1 MTLPIVALA
10 LSFACSDVAQPSIA
24 PPQQPVPAPERVDVV
39 ASSALMKA
47 HAGKLK
53 VTAST
58 FWPGWPAERLL
69 DGDVKTSWF
78 SAKGDAAAKGKKPW
92 VMIAFPTN
100 VDVTKVRLYGNR
112 EPSWP
117 KGFTIHYGV
126 VELLDDKGTVLAT
139 QKNEG
144 KNTLADVDFTFK
156 STVSGVR
163 AVRFTSLMDEGD
175 KTTYE
180 DIALAEI
187 VVE

>member
-1 MTLPIVALA
+1 MSCVNIDTMTLSLVLA
-10 LSFACSDVAQPSIA
+10 LSFACTEVPSPS
-24 PPQQPVPAPERVDVV
+24 PPALPVIEQ
-39 ASSALMKA
+39 SALMKA

-58 FWPGWPAERLL
+58 FWPGWGVERLV
-69 DGDVKTSWF
+69 DGDAKTSWF

-92 VMIAFPTN
+92 VMIAFDTA
-100 VDVTKVRLYGNR
+100 VDVSKVRIFGNR

-117 KGFTIHYGV
+117 KGFTIHYGM
-126 VELLDDKGTVLAT
+126 VELLDDKGAVIAT
-139 QKNEG
+139 AKNEG
-144 KNTLADVDFTFK
+144 KNTLADVDFAFK
-156 STVSGVR
+156 APVPGVR

>member
-1 MTLPIVALA
+1 
-10 LSFACSDVAQPSIA
+10 
-24 PPQQPVPAPERVDVV
+24 
-39 ASSALMKA
+39 MKA

-58 FWPGWPAERLL
+58 FWPGWGVERLI
-69 DGDVKTSWF
+69 DGNGNTSWF

-92 VMIAFPTN
+92 VMIAFPVA
-100 VDVTKVRLYGNR
+100 VDVSTVRIYGNR

-126 VELLDDKGTVLAT
+126 VELLDAKGSVMAT

-144 KNTLADVDFTFK
+144 KNTLADVDFKFK
-156 STVSGVR
+156 STVSGVQ

-175 KTTYE
+175 KTAYE

>member
-1 MTLPIVALA
+1 M
-10 LSFACSDVAQPSIA
+10 Q
-24 PPQQPVPAPERVDVV
+24 
-39 ASSALMKA
+39 A

-58 FWPGWPAERLL
+58 FWPGWGVEKLV
-69 DGDVKTSWF
+69 DGNLQTSWF

-92 VMIAFPTN
+92 VMIAFPVA
-100 VDVTKVRLYGNR
+100 VDVNKVRLFGNR

-126 VELLDDKGTVLAT
+126 VELLDERGNVIAT

-144 KNTLADVDFTFK
+144 KNKLADVDFTFK
-156 STVSGVR
+156 SVVHGVH
-163 AVRFTSLMDEGD
+163 AVRFTSLMDDGD

-187 VVE
+187 VIE